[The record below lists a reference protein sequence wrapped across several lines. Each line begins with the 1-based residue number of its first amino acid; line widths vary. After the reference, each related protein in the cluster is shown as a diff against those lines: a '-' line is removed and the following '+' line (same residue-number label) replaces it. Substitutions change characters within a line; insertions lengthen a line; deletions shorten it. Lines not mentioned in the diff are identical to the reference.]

1 MNRYRTIIRLLAVLA
16 AVALGRGCGDGDG
29 PTAPPAPEPDRPTM
43 VTVSPATAALT
54 ELGAAVQLTA
64 EVRDQNDRVMAGVT
78 VTWTSSAS
86 SVATVDASGLVTGVA
101 EGVATITAS
110 VGSASG
116 SAVVTVMQPVA
127 SVEVSPSAETIGLG
141 STLQLTAEGFD
152 ETGAAVGGA
161 KFSWESSDAAVA
173 TVDASGLVT
182 GVTVGVAT
190 ITASAGS
197 GQGTAEITVMDLE
210 RAALVALYETM
221 DGPNW
226 VNSDNWLTEA
236 QLGDWYGVE
245 TNREG
250 RVVSLALSYYDNQI
264 KRWIGNNVAG
274 PIPPELGGLTRLER
288 LNLRDNHVSG
298 AIPPELGGLAH
309 LERLDLEG
317 NSLSGPIP
325 PELGNLANLKLLRL
339 GNNQLSGP
347 IPPELGA
354 LASLEWLSLPGNG
367 LTGPLPS
374 SFLKLPTLSYLAFFA
389 NDSLCAP
396 GTVEFSAWLE
406 GHDRHRGPLCN
417 ENDRVVLESLFETT
431 GGSGWA
437 NTGGWL
443 GSPALA
449 GWHGVSADSLG
460 HVTGLDLSSNGLVG
474 RLLHTMGDLAQ
485 LTELLLEDNP
495 DLSGRLPP
503 SLVRLSLRVLH
514 YPGTNLC
521 VPTDPVFR
529 EWLNAIPSHEGTG
542 VGCTPLSDRDILEV
556 LYHATGGPNWTNR
569 KNWLTDQPLDEWNGV
584 SVDGSGR
591 VRALTLRVN
600 NLTGSIPPELGSLTG
615 LEVLDLR
622 WNRLS
627 GSIPLELSSLANLS
641 GLYLSGNEL
650 SGSIPPELGG
660 LAELTR
666 LYLNGNELSGPIPP
680 ELGGLAELT
689 HLYLDGNELSGPIP
703 PELGS
708 LSNLSL
714 LHLGINRLSGSIP
727 PELGG
732 LAELTRL
739 YLNGNELSGPIPP
752 EFGGLASLVEFVVAV
767 NADMSGPLP
776 ASLTSLQSLETF
788 STGGT
793 MLCAPSD
800 HAFLE
805 WLATVPTQRVALCE
819 GEPVM
824 AYLVQAVQSPGFP
837 VPLVAGEEALLR
849 VFITAAH
856 TNQQRLP
863 PVRASFHL
871 DGAVTYM
878 AEIPGKL
885 GPIPTDVYE
894 GSLAQSVNAVIP
906 AHVIQPGLEM
916 VVEIDPDG
924 TLDPGLGVA
933 TRVPETGR
941 IPVDVRGMPLFDLT
955 VVPFL
960 WSADPDS
967 AILDQSAGMAADPA
981 GHELLELTRI
991 LMPVRDLEVTPHEPV
1006 LSSSNDAY
1014 VLYAE
1019 TKAIR
1024 ALEGSTGHYMGM
1036 MSGSVRRAS
1045 GLGQR
1050 PGRVSFSVPRS
1061 SVLAHE
1067 LGHNMSLNHGTSS
1080 SCCVDPQ
1087 YPYPDGAIGAWGYD
1101 FRNGGRLVTPST
1113 RDVMAG
1119 GGLMGWISDY
1129 HFDKTLRF
1137 RLSDE
1142 GNSAGEDVA
1151 ASSTS
1156 LLLWGGVDSEG
1167 VPFLEPAFVVDA
1179 LAALP
1184 DSAGQY
1190 VVSGST
1196 ASGSELFSLN
1206 FVPPET
1212 ADGDGSSSFAF
1223 VLPVQPG
1230 WADNLANITLSGP
1243 GSSAT
1248 LDRDTDLAMSILID
1262 ASTGQVRGILRD
1274 LPQADVPALAP
1285 QPGPDDLDVLFSRGI
1300 PDAAAWSR

>member
-1 MNRYRTIIRLLAVLA
+1 M
-16 AVALGRGCGDGDG
+16 
-29 PTAPPAPEPDRPTM
+29 
-43 VTVSPATAALT
+43 
-54 ELGAAVQLTA
+54 
-64 EVRDQNDRVMAGVT
+64 
-78 VTWTSSAS
+78 
-86 SVATVDASGLVTGVA
+86 
-101 EGVATITAS
+101 
-110 VGSASG
+110 
-116 SAVVTVMQPVA
+116 
-127 SVEVSPSAETIGLG
+127 
-141 STLQLTAEGFD
+141 
-152 ETGAAVGGA
+152 
-161 KFSWESSDAAVA
+161 
-173 TVDASGLVT
+173 
-182 GVTVGVAT
+182 
-190 ITASAGS
+190 
-197 GQGTAEITVMDLE
+197 
-210 RAALVALYETM
+210 
-221 DGPNW
+221 
-226 VNSDNWLTEA
+226 
-236 QLGDWYGVE
+236 
-245 TNREG
+245 
-250 RVVSLALSYYDNQI
+250 
-264 KRWIGNNVAG
+264 
-274 PIPPELGGLTRLER
+274 
-288 LNLRDNHVSG
+288 
-298 AIPPELGGLAH
+298 
-309 LERLDLEG
+309 
-317 NSLSGPIP
+317 
-325 PELGNLANLKLLRL
+325 
-339 GNNQLSGP
+339 
-347 IPPELGA
+347 
-354 LASLEWLSLPGNG
+354 
-367 LTGPLPS
+367 
-374 SFLKLPTLSYLAFFA
+374 
-389 NDSLCAP
+389 
-396 GTVEFSAWLE
+396 
-406 GHDRHRGPLCN
+406 
-417 ENDRVVLESLFETT
+417 
-431 GGSGWA
+431 
-437 NTGGWL
+437 
-443 GSPALA
+443 
-449 GWHGVSADSLG
+449 
-460 HVTGLDLSSNGLVG
+460 TGLDLSSNGLVG

-600 NLTGSIPPELGSLTG
+600 NLTGSIPPELGILTG

-622 WNRLS
+622 WNGLS

-641 GLYLSGNEL
+641 GLYLSGNDLSGPIPLEL
-650 SGSIPPELGG
+650 SS
-660 LAELTR
+660 LANLSG
-666 LYLNGNELSGPIPP
+666 LYLSGNDLSGPIPLELSSLANLSGLYLSGNDLSGPIPP

-689 HLYLDGNELSGPIP
+689 HLYLNGNELSGPIPPEFGGLAELTHLYLYDNELSGPIP

-805 WLATVPTQRVALCE
+805 WLAAVPTQRVALCE

-967 AILDQSAGMAADPA
+967 AILDQAAGMAADPA

-991 LMPVRDLEVTPHEPV
+991 LMPVRDLQVTAHQPV
-1006 LSSSNDAY
+1006 LSSSNDAS

-1019 TKAIR
+1019 TAAIR
-1024 ALEGSTGHYMGM
+1024 ALEGGTGHYMGM
-1036 MSGSVRRAS
+1036 MSGSVS
-1045 GLGQR
+1045 GAAGLAQR

-1067 LGHNMSLNHGTSS
+1067 LGHNMSLRHGT
-1080 SCCVDPQ
+1080 CPGAGGIDPA
-1087 YPYPDGAIGAWGYD
+1087 YPYPNGFIGAWGYD
-1101 FRNGGRLVTPST
+1101 SRASGRLVPPTSL
-1113 RDVMAG
+1113 DVMAC
-1119 GGLMGWISDY
+1119 GGLSSWISDY

-1142 GNSAGEDVA
+1142 GNSAGENVA

-1206 FVPPET
+1206 FAPPET

-1248 LDRDTDLAMSILID
+1248 LDRDTDLSMSILID